1 MDNIP
6 QTNSCHC
13 KWWEVDIDNTI
24 KMQPR
29 EEDVEGLYQGNPD
42 GLSLNT
48 YMPWP
53 RLTEEQI
60 EGFKELLNVIEK
72 VEKDEQ
78 IEEQTD
84 YQATTYDEL
93 KKLKTDNPNSFK
105 ALKIRTMLGSGIN
118 FYREYC
124 KSNTVEKAGNEESV
138 ITFFHDQKSGAYF
151 VEEMLSDER
160 FMNGLSYVERVRES
174 MRFINVLPKD
184 KSSDEKQDD
193 KSL

>member
-1 MDNIP
+1 
-6 QTNSCHC
+6 
-13 KWWEVDIDNTI
+13 
-24 KMQPR
+24 
-29 EEDVEGLYQGNPD
+29 
-42 GLSLNT
+42 
-48 YMPWP
+48 MPWP

-78 IEEQTD
+78 IEEQTA
-84 YQATTYDEL
+84 YQAATYDEL

-124 KSNTVEKAGNEESV
+124 KSNTVEKSGNEEFV
-138 ITFFHDQKSGAYF
+138 TTFFHDPKTDDYF
-151 VEEMLSDER
+151 VREMFNNEKVIG
-160 FMNGLSYVERVRES
+160 GLSYVGIIRES

-184 KSSDEKQDD
+184 KSSDEKTR
-193 KSL
+193 